1 MSKEDLKCIN
11 EGLAKAVGFNWEK
24 WTSVNRY
31 PNSGWVCKGNWMEK
45 LPDFT
50 NSMDACIE
58 WIYPV
63 LHKPVEIGN
72 IVGGWCCRI
81 GRSGWFKAESMSG
94 AFCLA
99 AYKSLEEIK

>member
-1 MSKEDLKCIN
+1 MSKEDLKGIN
-11 EGLAKAVGFNWEK
+11 ERLGKALGFQYYISPHNCK
-24 WTSVNRY
+24 WPDGTVA
-31 PNSGWVCKGNWMEK
+31 PI
-45 LPDFT
+45 PDFIS
-50 NSMDACIE
+50 SMDACIE